1 MTVTKKVLLK
11 VLVTIA
17 NPLLI
22 TNLLILL
29 AVLLLYSS
37 LLTPKTLN

>member
-11 VLVTIA
+11 VLATIA

-22 TNLLILL
+22 TNLLTLL
-29 AVLLLYSS
+29 AVSLLYSS
-37 LLTPKTLN
+37 PLTPKTLN